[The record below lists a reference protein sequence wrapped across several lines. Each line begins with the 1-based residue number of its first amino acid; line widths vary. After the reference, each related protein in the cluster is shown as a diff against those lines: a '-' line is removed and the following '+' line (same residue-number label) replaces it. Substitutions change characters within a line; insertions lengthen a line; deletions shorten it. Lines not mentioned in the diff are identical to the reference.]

1 MIQIHFHLIK
11 NKNDIKLMIYY
22 LPVFLTDT
30 KIARKLQHHINQ
42 RFNSLFVLLPSKV
55 IQIQEQIQT
64 HN

>member
-1 MIQIHFHLIK
+1 
-11 NKNDIKLMIYY
+11 MIYY

-64 HN
+64 LN